1 MNLKRPVA
9 RSLIV
14 ISLILAVLTLNAQA
28 SGLDPISIIQQVTET
43 AFSIFLPIVNKS
55 VVTTVSPTPTSIGP
69 TPSFTVSPPGGG
81 IVINH
86 NSIALYDR
94 IPAQYL
100 QAAENLKFMFMDR
113 SVGANIYDGLLCL
126 SAPTWINSASNC
138 RRSYIDFSLTEW
150 KTYNLTDNPIPPGD
164 LIPGRK
170 QRCQHRIYGEWANL
184 GRGP

>member
-1 MNLKRPVA
+1 MHIVNLIGQVLQNQGEFKMNLKRPVA

-126 SAPTWINSASNC
+126 IRTNLDRQRVQLPAQL
-138 RRSYIDFSLTEW
+138 RRFQPD
-150 KTYNLTDNPIPPGD
+150 
-164 LIPGRK
+164 
-170 QRCQHRIYGEWANL
+170 
-184 GRGP
+184 